1 MNNPSH
7 PHLDH
12 DAKADA
18 GQEGKHKPNESFASP
33 DRSIMREIAW
43 LVAGLALT
51 SVVLTSPLW
60 ILMLLHRG
68 DAPAPRPQGTVQ
80 KIRFVGS
87 FGITSQV
94 DTERRS
100 FLVRGVTSLHR
111 GARVELRKGV
121 WAVQLCEADS
131 DLCEDLMKDE

>member
-7 PHLDH
+7 PHLDY

-18 GQEGKHKPNESFASP
+18 AQEGQHNPTMPIARP
-33 DRSIMREIAW
+33 DRSIVREIAW
-43 LVAGLALT
+43 LVAVLALT

-68 DAPAPRPQGTVQ
+68 DAPAPRLQGTVQ

-111 GARVELRKGV
+111 GARVELRKGT
-121 WAVQLCEADS
+121 WAVQLCDADS
-131 DLCEDLMKDE
+131 DICEDLMKDE